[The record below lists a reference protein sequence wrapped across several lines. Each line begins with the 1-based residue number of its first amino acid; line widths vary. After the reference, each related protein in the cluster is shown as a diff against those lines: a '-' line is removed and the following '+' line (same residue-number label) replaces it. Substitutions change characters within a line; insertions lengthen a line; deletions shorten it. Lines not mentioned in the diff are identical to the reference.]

1 LTGRNLQEY
10 RLWRQ
15 DDGDLAKITLN
26 QQMSTIRVFLKWCGS
41 VEAVP
46 SDLYEKVMVPRVS
59 DAESRRDET
68 LVTETAETILD
79 HLVRFHYGSVE
90 HAVLALLWDT
100 GIRIGAANSLD
111 VQDVDI
117 DEEWIQLEHRS
128 ETGTMLKNGRG
139 APP

>member
-1 LTGRNLQEY
+1 
-10 RLWRQ
+10 
-15 DDGDLAKITLN
+15 
-26 QQMSTIRVFLKWCGS
+26 MSTIRVFLKWCGS

-79 HLVRFHYGSVE
+79 HLARFHYGSVE